1 MELAELLFGLLSNI
15 ILTFINWKLFNIFLE
30 QRKNIFLPPI
40 IWLGLVCISNWCIWF
55 FGDNINVTTVTGI
68 LSWCVIIHII
78 FEGRLFNKVLLVFL
92 VFVFGIGTEDLVYIF
107 ISKVSLIPM
116 GEITGNM
123 LVSIFQIIAVLV
135 LEKVFV
141 KSDERLSVGSY
152 IGLIGMMLSSFV
164 LGEIILEQGSVDDA
178 RTWCGIFLLYI
189 LNITMFYI
197 IEKINQGYHEKT
209 RNRILEE
216 RILMYDKQFLLMKES
231 QNTAKKI
238 RHDLKNHIM
247 LLEHFLSEKKY
258 EDAENYLEQMQEY
271 MQVDGQYVSSGNTVI
286 DAIIN
291 YMLQR
296 AELLNAKIEVMVSF
310 PEDSIMNPMDMN
322 ILFGNLL
329 ENALR
334 AIEEI
339 EDEEKRKIGIKIN
352 YKKGIVHIHIFNS
365 YEGEIK
371 RKGNQILTT
380 KNDKIRH
387 GIGLENVRQV
397 VEKYQGNMDIDTR
410 NQLFNVNISFIG
422 K

>member
-1 MELAELLFGLLSNI
+1 
-15 ILTFINWKLFNIFLE
+15 
-30 QRKNIFLPPI
+30 
-40 IWLGLVCISNWCIWF
+40 
-55 FGDNINVTTVTGI
+55 
-68 LSWCVIIHII
+68 
-78 FEGRLFNKVLLVFL
+78 
-92 VFVFGIGTEDLVYIF
+92 
-107 ISKVSLIPM
+107 
-116 GEITGNM
+116 
-123 LVSIFQIIAVLV
+123 
-135 LEKVFV
+135 
-141 KSDERLSVGSY
+141 
-152 IGLIGMMLSSFV
+152 
-164 LGEIILEQGSVDDA
+164 
-178 RTWCGIFLLYI
+178 
-189 LNITMFYI
+189 
-197 IEKINQGYHEKT
+197 
-209 RNRILEE
+209 
-216 RILMYDKQFLLMKES
+216 
-231 QNTAKKI
+231 
-238 RHDLKNHIM
+238 
-247 LLEHFLSEKKY
+247 
-258 EDAENYLEQMQEY
+258 MQEY